1 MKRHQCLIK
10 SLDMPKKE
18 VSLKTCQQNL
28 PKLKYKGK
36 DTKNNNKKEL
46 RSCKPFMR
54 PEKKKRLKSVI
65 TLEMGYKAIKDAPLV
80 SSLLLHFEP

>member
-36 DTKNNNKKEL
+36 DTKNN
-46 RSCKPFMR
+46 
-54 PEKKKRLKSVI
+54 KKKRTKVLQTFHEAGK
-65 TLEMGYKAIKDAPLV
+65 KKKIKVRYYIRNGLQG
-80 SSLLLHFEP
+80 H

>member
-18 VSLKTCQQNL
+18 VSLKTCQQKL

-36 DTKNNNKKEL
+36 DTKN
-46 RSCKPFMR
+46 
-54 PEKKKRLKSVI
+54 KKKRTKVLQTFHEAGK
-65 TLEMGYKAIKDAPLV
+65 KKKKIKVRYYIKNGLQG
-80 SSLLLHFEP
+80 H

>member
-1 MKRHQCLIK
+1 MKRHQCVIK

-18 VSLKTCQQNL
+18 VSLKTCQQKL

-36 DTKNNNKKEL
+36 DTKNKKKEL

-54 PEKKKRLKSVI
+54 PEKKK
-65 TLEMGYKAIKDAPLV
+65 KD
-80 SSLLLHFEP
+80 